1 MGSASSKSS
10 GASGLGYKDAKK
22 GMNQALESDKTKAAV
37 DIAVTGALAVQ
48 PNGPAKVPAYN
59 CLKHTNTLIQ
69 TTQKDGIEKGIEETG
84 KDVAKSQIAG
94 QAADSV
100 VGTSQQAVTMA
111 AENDT
116 VSRGVEEANKNFN
129 APSEQAAK
137 DTLGAVFSNG
147 ADAMM
152 SGGSS
157 DNE

>member
-1 MGSASSKSS
+1 MG
-10 GASGLGYKDAKK
+10 YTDAKR
-22 GMNQALESDKTKAAV
+22 GMNEALESDRTKIAV

-59 CLKHTNTLIQ
+59 CLKYTNTLIQ
-69 TTQKDGIEKGIEETG
+69 TTEKSGIEKGIQETG

-94 QAADSV
+94 EAAGGV
-100 VGTSQQAVTMA
+100 VDASQQAVTMA
-111 AENDT
+111 AEKDT
-116 VSRGVEEANKNFN
+116 VSRGVEEVNKNFN

-152 SGGSS
+152 SGGSNT
-157 DNE
+157 DE

>member
-1 MGSASSKSS
+1 MGSATSRSS
-10 GASGLGYKDAKK
+10 GASGMGYEDAKR
-22 GMNQALESDKTKAAV
+22 GMNQALESDKTKVAV

-69 TTQKDGIEKGIEETG
+69 TTQKDGIEKGIQETS
-84 KDVAKSQIAG
+84 KDVAKSQIAS
-94 QAADSV
+94 QAAGGV
-100 VGTSQQAVTMA
+100 VEGSQQAVTMA

-116 VSRGVEEANKNFN
+116 VSKGVNEANKNFN

-152 SGGSS
+152 SGGSNN
-157 DNE
+157 DE

>member
-1 MGSASSKSS
+1 MGSASSRSS
-10 GASGLGYKDAKK
+10 GASGMGYEDAKK

-69 TTQKDGIEKGIEETG
+69 TTQKGGIEEGIQETS
-84 KDVAKSQIAG
+84 KDVAKSQIAS
-94 QAADSV
+94 QAAGGV
-100 VGTSQQAVTMA
+100 VDTSQQAVTMA

-116 VSRGVEEANKNFN
+116 VRKGIEEANKNFN

-152 SGGSS
+152 SGGSN
-157 DNE
+157 DE

>member
-1 MGSASSKSS
+1 MGSASSRSS
-10 GASGLGYKDAKK
+10 GASGMGYEDAKK

-84 KDVAKSQIAG
+84 RDVAKSQIAS
-94 QAADSV
+94 QAAGGV
-100 VGTSQQAVTMA
+100 VDTSQQAVTMA

-116 VSRGVEEANKNFN
+116 VSKGVEKANKNFN

-152 SGGSS
+152 SGGS

>member
-1 MGSASSKSS
+1 MGSASSRSS
-10 GASGLGYKDAKK
+10 GASKLGYQDAKK

-69 TTQKDGIEKGIEETG
+69 TTQKDGIEKGIQETG

-94 QAADSV
+94 QAAGGV
-100 VGTSQQAVTMA
+100 VDTSQQAVTMA

-116 VSRGVEEANKNFN
+116 VSKGVEEANKNFN

-147 ADAMM
+147 PDAMM
-152 SGGSS
+152 SEGSS
-157 DNE
+157 NDE

>member
-1 MGSASSKSS
+1 MGSASTRSS
-10 GASGLGYKDAKK
+10 GASGMGYEDAKK
-22 GMNQALESDKTKAAV
+22 GMNQALESDKTKMAV

-69 TTQKDGIEKGIEETG
+69 TTQKDGVEKGIQETS
-84 KDVAKSQIAG
+84 KDVAKSQIAS
-94 QAADSV
+94 QAAGGV
-100 VGTSQQAVTMA
+100 VDTSQQAVTMA

-116 VSRGVEEANKNFN
+116 VSRGIEEANKNFN

-157 DNE
+157 DDE

>member
-1 MGSASSKSS
+1 MGSATSRSS
-10 GASGLGYKDAKK
+10 GASGMGYEDAKK

-69 TTQKDGIEKGIEETG
+69 TTQKDGIEKGIQETG

-94 QAADSV
+94 EAASGV
-100 VGTSQQAVTMA
+100 VDTSQQAVTMA

-129 APSEQAAK
+129 ASSEQAAK

-152 SGGSS
+152 SGGSN
-157 DNE
+157 DE

>member
-1 MGSASSKSS
+1 MGSASSRSS
-10 GASGLGYKDAKK
+10 GASGMGYEDAKK

-69 TTQKDGIEKGIEETG
+69 TTQKDGIEKGIQKTG

-94 QAADSV
+94 QAAGGV
-100 VGTSQQAVTMA
+100 VDTSQQAVTMA

-157 DNE
+157 DDE

>member
-1 MGSASSKSS
+1 MGSASSRSS
-10 GASGLGYKDAKK
+10 GASSIGYTDAKE

-84 KDVAKSQIAG
+84 KDVAKSQIAS
-94 QAADSV
+94 QAAGGV
-100 VGTSQQAVTMA
+100 VDTSQQAVTMA

-116 VSRGVEEANKNFN
+116 VSRGVEEVNKNFN

-152 SGGSS
+152 SGGSN
-157 DNE
+157 DE

>member
-1 MGSASSKSS
+1 MG
-10 GASGLGYKDAKK
+10 YEDAKK

-59 CLKHTNTLIQ
+59 CLKHTNTLLQ
-69 TTQKDGIEKGIEETG
+69 TTQEDGIENGIQETS
-84 KDVAKSQIAG
+84 KDVAKSQIAS
-94 QAADSV
+94 QAAGGVVDS
-100 VGTSQQAVTMA
+100 SQQAVTMA

-116 VSRGVEEANKNFN
+116 VSKGIEEANKNFN
-129 APSEQAAK
+129 TPSEQAAK

-152 SGGSS
+152 SEGSS
-157 DNE
+157 DDE